1 MYSSALLWEDNS
13 VIFWNIVYTLWSIV
27 ITISFSKY
35 HVCRLKFYIAS
46 LREDTT
52 FQKHSG
58 ILCSI
63 FITLSLSEYHI
74 YRFTLHTQLC
84 GEREYRSV
92 ISWCYGFCGDGDIAS
107 KQRSTYY
114 ALTRNPNVDKSDLLI
129 IKAFYDEHGKSYK
142 TPLCWD
148 CSLCRILGYTS
159 KYGGMRNS
167 G

>member
-1 MYSSALLWEDNS
+1 M
-13 VIFWNIVYTLWSIV
+13 
-27 ITISFSKY
+27 ITISISKY
-35 HVCRLKFYIAS
+35 HTYRFEFYIAS

-52 FQKHSG
+52 FQQHSG

-63 FITLSLSEYHI
+63 FIPLSLSEYHI

-114 ALTRNPNVDKSDLLI
+114 ALTRNPNVDKSDLPI
-129 IKAFYDEHGKSYK
+129 IKAFYDEHSKSYK
-142 TPLCWD
+142 TPFVRLELGVF
-148 CSLCRILGYTS
+148 SLSYP
-159 KYGGMRNS
+159 
-167 G
+167 